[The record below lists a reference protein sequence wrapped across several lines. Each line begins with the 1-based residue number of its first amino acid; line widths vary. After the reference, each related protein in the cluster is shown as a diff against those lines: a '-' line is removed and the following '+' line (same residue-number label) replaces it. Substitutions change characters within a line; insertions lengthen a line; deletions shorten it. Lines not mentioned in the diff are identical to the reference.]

1 MLRATMYPEPSTM
14 DHATGRR
21 TFKVTL
27 SYDGTD
33 FAGFQRQSNAR
44 SVQQVLE
51 EALAPIEG
59 SAVVVHGAGRTD
71 SGVHALGQAASFRLT
86 NQISTADLKQ
96 ALNATFNA
104 TGSSDLRVLSVEEA
118 PEDFNARFAARG
130 KIYRY
135 RIVNAELISPFER
148 RFAWHVPRPLNLDA
162 IRDASKALIGEH
174 DFAAFQAA
182 GGDVKTSVRTVT
194 CSEWAEQALD
204 PPTGKPP
211 STGAGQDRMLIYEI
225 AGNGFLKYMVRS
237 IVGTLIE
244 IGYGRREPD
253 SVQALLKSG
262 ERTKIGQT
270 APAHGLY
277 LVRVDYDAAGPVSF
291 S

>member
-1 MLRATMYPEPSTM
+1 MNPEPR
-14 DHATGRR
+14 RR

-27 SYDGTD
+27 SYEGTD

-59 SAVVVHGAGRTD
+59 TAVVVHGAGRTD
-71 SGVHALGQAASFRLT
+71 SGVHALGQVASFSIT
-86 NQISTADLKQ
+86 NPIPAGDLKQ

-104 TGSSDLRVLSVEEA
+104 NGAGDVRVLSVEQA
-118 PEDFNARFAARG
+118 PDDFNARFFARA
-130 KIYRY
+130 KLYRY
-135 RIVNAELISPFER
+135 RIVNGELISPFER
-148 RFAWHVPRPLNLDA
+148 RFAWHVARPLDLEA
-162 IRDASKALIGEH
+162 MRAAARALVGQH

-194 CSEWAEQALD
+194 LSEWIASTRSARSGQA
-204 PPTGKPP
+204 P
-211 STGAGQDRMLIYEI
+211 SARYARSGQDDGLLTYEI

-237 IVGTLIE
+237 IVGTLVE
-244 IGYGRREPD
+244 IGYGRRDVNSIAE
-253 SVQALLKSG
+253 LLKSG
-262 ERTKIGQT
+262 ERSKIGQT
-270 APAHGLY
+270 APPHGLY
-277 LVRVDYDAAGPVSF
+277 LVRVDYDTAGPVSF

>member
-1 MLRATMYPEPSTM
+1 MDPEP
-14 DHATGRR
+14 HRR

-59 SAVVVHGAGRTD
+59 GAVVVHGAGRTD
-71 SGVHALGQAASFRLT
+71 SGVHALGQVASFKLT
-86 NQISTADLKQ
+86 SSISASNLKQ

-104 TGSSDLRVLSVEEA
+104 TAAADLRVISVEEA
-118 PEDFNARFAARG
+118 PDDFNARFSARA
-130 KIYRY
+130 KRYRY
-135 RIVNAELISPFER
+135 RIVNADDISPFER
-148 RFAWHVPRPLNLDA
+148 RFAWHVPRPLELESMREA
-162 IRDASKALIGEH
+162 ARELIGEH

-194 CSEWAEQALD
+194 ASEWVEKGQAPSTGSGQALSTSAEQARVL
-204 PPTGKPP
+204 T
-211 STGAGQDRMLIYEI
+211 YEI

-237 IVGTLIE
+237 IVGTLVE
-244 IGYGRREPD
+244 IGCGRRD
-253 SVQALLKSG
+253 VGSVRKLLSSG
-262 ERTKIGQT
+262 ERSKIGQT
-270 APAHGLY
+270 APPHGLY
-277 LVRVDYDAAGPVSF
+277 LVRVDYDTAGPVSF

>member
-1 MLRATMYPEPSTM
+1 MNHEPT
-14 DHATGRR
+14 RR

-59 SAVVVHGAGRTD
+59 RAVVVHGAGRTD
-71 SGVHALGQAASFRLT
+71 SGVHALGQVASFSLT
-86 NQISTADLKQ
+86 NPISAGDLKQ

-104 TGSSDLRVLSVEEA
+104 NAAADVRVISVEQA
-118 PEDFNARFAARG
+118 PDDFNARFFARA
-130 KIYRY
+130 KLYRY

-148 RFAWHVPRPLNLDA
+148 RFAWHVPRPL
-162 IRDASKALIGEH
+162 ALEPMREAAHALVGEH

-194 CSEWAEQALD
+194 LSEWTQTPLS
-204 PPTGKPP
+204 G
-211 STGAGQDRMLIYEI
+211 GGGLLQYEI

-237 IVGTLIE
+237 IVGTLVE
-244 IGYGRREPD
+244 IGYGRRD
-253 SVQALLKSG
+253 VNSVRELLNSG
-262 ERTKIGQT
+262 ERSKIGQT
-270 APAHGLY
+270 AAPHGLY
-277 LVRVDYDAAGPVSF
+277 LVRVDYDTAAPVSF

>member
-1 MLRATMYPEPSTM
+1 MHPEPSTLNPEP
-14 DHATGRR
+14 HRR
-21 TFKVTL
+21 TFKLTL

-59 SAVVVHGAGRTD
+59 RAVVVHGAGRTD
-71 SGVHALGQAASFRLT
+71 SGVHALGQVVSFKLT
-86 NQISTADLKQ
+86 NPISTADLRQ

-104 TGSSDLRVLSVEEA
+104 TDAADLRVISVEEVA
-118 PEDFNARFAARG
+118 DDFNARFAARG

-148 RFAWHVPRPLNLDA
+148 RFAWHVPRPLKLDA
-162 IRDASKALIGEH
+162 MRDASKALMGEH

-194 CSEWAEQALD
+194 SSEWSEQALD
-204 PPTGKPP
+204 PATG
-211 STGAGQDRMLIYEI
+211 SGDGRLLTYQI

-262 ERTKIGQT
+262 ERAKIGQT

-277 LVRVDYDAAGPVSF
+277 LVRVDYDTAGPVSF